1 MQSKIRYWLFLISLA
16 VTVPFWFAIACGEK
30 SNEQTASSQSGE
42 DGKTGRGTGAEAGTA
57 PQEQPEAKELTGAG
71 ATFPF
76 PLYTR
81 WAETYG
87 KSNGLKL
94 NYQAIGSGGGV
105 SQIRKKTVDFGAS
118 DEPMKPEE
126 LEKDGL
132 FQFPMA
138 VGGVVPVV
146 NIAGIQD
153 GQLRLT
159 PETLCGI
166 YLRKIRKWN
175 DAELRK
181 INEGVNLPDADIA
194 VVYRSDGSGT
204 TWMFT
209 DYLSRVCPEWKDQVG
224 AGKSVQWPVGMG
236 GKGNPGVAS
245 YVKQTAGAIGY
256 VEFAYA
262 LQNGLATVQMQNKN
276 GKMVKP
282 SIDSFMAAARNA
294 DWANAPGF
302 YLVLND
308 QAGDDTWPIAG
319 ATFILIHRAQENGG
333 KVRAMFRFFDWC
345 YRQGAQLAKE
355 LHYVPMP
362 ENVTELVEKK
372 WESEITCSGKPVA
385 WK

>member
-1 MQSKIRYWLFLISLA
+1 MQSKVRYWLFVA
-16 VTVPFWFAIACGEK
+16 AMMVTVPFWFALACGEK
-30 SNEQTASSQSGE
+30 EKKQEASPSPAGDMGAARNPGE
-42 DGKTGRGTGAEAGTA
+42 PKEPPKPAVAS
-57 PQEQPEAKELTGAG
+57 ELTGAG

-76 PLYTR
+76 PLYTK

-87 KSNGLKL
+87 KDNGLRL

-105 SQIRKKTVDFGAS
+105 SQIKKKTVDFGAS

-126 LEKDGL
+126 LEKEGL

-146 NIAGIQD
+146 NVEGIAD
-153 GQLRLT
+153 GQLQMN
-159 PETLCGI
+159 PEVLCGI
-166 YLRKIRKWN
+166 YLGKTKKWN
-175 DAELRK
+175 DAAIQKL
-181 INEGVNLPDADIA
+181 NEGVKLPAADIA

-209 DYLSRVCPEWKDQVG
+209 DYLSRVCPEWKDKVG
-224 AGKSVQWPVGMG
+224 SGKSVQWPVGMG

-245 YVKQTAGAIGY
+245 YVKQTAGSIGY

-262 LQNGLATVQMQNKN
+262 LQNGLVTVQLQNKN

-282 SIDSFMAAARNA
+282 SIESFMAAAQNA
-294 DWANAPGF
+294 DWANAAGF

-308 QAGDDTWPIAG
+308 QPGDATWPIAG
-319 ATFILIHRAQENGG
+319 ATFILIHRAQENEG
-333 KVRAMFRFFDWC
+333 KVRAMFKFFDWC
-345 YRQGAQLAKE
+345 YRQGAELAKS

-362 ENVTELVEKK
+362 EAVVDLVEKK
-372 WESEITCSGKPVA
+372 WESEISVGGKPVA

>member
-1 MQSKIRYWLFLISLA
+1 MQSKVRYWLFIISLFI
-16 VTVPFWFAIACGEK
+16 TIPFWFAIACGEK
-30 SNEQTASSQSGE
+30 SKEQSASKPSESSPNAPV
-42 DGKTGRGTGAEAGTA
+42 TEAPKPA
-57 PQEQPEAKELTGAG
+57 EAKELTGAG

-76 PLYTR
+76 PLYTK

-87 KSNGLKL
+87 KDAGLKL

-105 SQIRKKTVDFGAS
+105 SQIKKKTVDFGAS

-126 LEKDGL
+126 LEKEGL

-138 VGGVVPVV
+138 IGGVVPVV
-146 NIAGIQD
+146 NIEGVTD
-153 GQLRLT
+153 GQLQLT
-159 PETLCGI
+159 PSVLCGI
-166 YLRKIRKWN
+166 YLGKLKKWN
-175 DAELRK
+175 DPEIKQL
-181 INEGVNLPDADIA
+181 NEGINLPATDIA

-209 DYLSRVCPEWKDQVG
+209 DYLSRVCPEWKDKVG

-262 LQNGLATVQMQNKN
+262 LQNGLATTQLQNKN

-282 SIDSFMAAARNA
+282 AIESFMAAAKNA
-294 DWANAPGF
+294 DWINAAGF

-308 QAGDDTWPIAG
+308 QPGDETWPIAG
-319 ATFILIHRAQENGG
+319 ATFILIHRAQENEG
-333 KVRAMFRFFDWC
+333 KVRAMFKFFNWC
-345 YRQGAQLAKE
+345 YRQGSELAKS

-362 ENVTELVEKK
+362 ENVVDLVQKK
-372 WESEITCSGKPVA
+372 WESDITINGKPVA